1 MKRLTDLLTG
11 IAVEEIR
18 GEKEREI
25 RELNFDSRKG
35 EEDSLFIAI
44 RGTMADGHRFIDK
57 TKAKTIVCEA
67 LPDNLKEDVTYIRVA
82 NSRKVLS
89 ELSAN
94 FFDRPADQLKVIG
107 VTGTNGKTSVATL
120 LYKALN
126 NLGHKTGLVSTID
139 YRIGEKV
146 IPSTHTTPDPIRL
159 HQMFLQM
166 LDEGCEYVCM
176 EVSSHALSQD
186 RTASIPFQAAIFTNI
201 THDHLDYHGTF
212 ANYIAAK
219 KMLFDQLPKGALAL
233 VNLDDRNGKVMVQ
246 NTAGRVRSFA
256 LRGMADYRSRII
268 ENSLTGLHLEIDR
281 RPVWMQLLGDFN
293 AYNLLAVY
301 ATLVEEG
308 FGKDEVLAELSK
320 LKGIDGRFEIVPH
333 PENKLIGIVDYSH
346 TPDSLEKALKTIKT
360 MANKGEEILVVVGC
374 GGDRDKEKRPKMA
387 KIAASYADRA
397 ILTSDNPRSEEPE
410 AILEDMWAGV
420 QPAERK
426 KTLRIVN
433 RKEAIRTA
441 VQMAADRS
449 VILVAGKGHETY
461 QEIKGVRHPFDDKK
475 ILREVFAE

>member
-1 MKRLTDLLTG
+1 MKRLRDLLTG
-11 IAVEEIR
+11 IAIEDIR
-18 GEKEREI
+18 GEEEREI

-35 EEDSLFIAI
+35 EENSLFIAI
-44 RGTMADGHRFIDK
+44 RGTVADGHQFIDK

-67 LPDNLKEDVTYIRVA
+67 WPEVLKEDVTYIRVK
-82 NSRKVLS
+82 NTRKVLS

-94 FFDRPADQLKVIG
+94 FFGRPADTLKVIG
-107 VTGTNGKTSVATL
+107 VTGTNGKTSVASL
-120 LYKALN
+120 LYQALN
-126 NLGHKTGLVSTID
+126 NLGVKTGLVSTID

-166 LDEGCEYVCM
+166 LEEGCEYVCM

-186 RTASIPFQAAIFTNI
+186 RTASIPFRAAIFTNI

-219 KMLFDQLPKGALAL
+219 KILFDQLPKDALAL
-233 VNLDDRNGKVMVQ
+233 INVDDKNGKVMVQ
-246 NTAGRVRSFA
+246 NTKASVRSYA
-256 LRGMADYRSRII
+256 LKGMADYRSRVI
-268 ENSLTGLHLEIDR
+268 ENSLTGLHVEIDQKS
-281 RPVWMQLLGDFN
+281 VWMQLLGDFN
-293 AYNLLAVY
+293 AYNLLVVY

-308 FGKDEVLAELSK
+308 FEKEEVLSELSK

-333 PENKLIGIVDYSH
+333 PQNQLTGIVDYSH
-346 TPDSLEKALKTIKT
+346 TPDSLEKALKTIKAMT
-360 MANKGEEILVVVGC
+360 RKGEEILVVVGC

-387 KIAASYADRA
+387 HIAASYADRA

-410 AILEDMWAGV
+410 AILADMWEGV
-420 QPAERK
+420 PQAERK

-441 VQMAADRS
+441 VQLAAEGS

-461 QEIKGVRHPFDDKK
+461 QEIKGIRHPFDDKK
-475 ILREVFAE
+475 ILSEVFAE